1 MAGRSEAI
9 AAAGEDERPARSP
22 GASGAGV
29 APGRGRAA
37 RRVPDGALAAGGG
50 LGIILLLFLGLPVAA
65 LLGRAFIG
73 EGFGDV
79 VRETVLL
86 DALVLSLT
94 TTLASLALAVI
105 FGTPLAFL
113 LARRRFRG
121 VSLVETLIDLPIVL
135 PPSVAGLALL
145 LLLGRRGL
153 LGVPLDALGLDIP
166 FTTIAV
172 VLAQAFVA
180 TPFYVRSARSGF
192 LAIDRDLEDAARVDG
207 AGEWQVIRR
216 ISIPLAAPA
225 IAAGLVMT
233 WARALGEF
241 GATIMFAGNVEGRTQ
256 TLPLLVYSE
265 FQSSL
270 DASVA
275 AAAILVI
282 AAAAVLLGVRLVH
295 WRSVFDLR
303 MV

>member
-1 MAGRSEAI
+1 
-9 AAAGEDERPARSP
+9 
-22 GASGAGV
+22 V
-29 APGRGRAA
+29 
-37 RRVPDGALAAGGG
+37 L
-50 LGIILLLFLGLPVAA
+50 LLLFLGLPVVA
-65 LLGRAFIG
+65 LLARAVID
-73 EGFGDV
+73 EPLGDV
-79 VRETVLL
+79 LRERVLL
-86 DALVLSLT
+86 DALVLSLV
-94 TTLASLALAVI
+94 TTLASLALAVTL
-105 FGTPLAFL
+105 GTPLAVL

-121 VSLVETLIDLPIVL
+121 ASLVETLVDLPIVL

-153 LGVPLDALGLDIP
+153 VGGPLDALGIALP
-166 FTTIAV
+166 FTTVAV

-180 TPFYVRSARSGF
+180 TPLYVRSVRSGF

-207 AGEWQVIRR
+207 AGEVDVVRR

-225 IAAGLVMT
+225 IAAGLVLA

-275 AAAILVI
+275 AAAILVV
-282 AAAAVLLGVRLVH
+282 AAAGVLLGVRLLH
-295 WRSVFDLR
+295 WRSVFDVR
-303 MV
+303 AV

>member
-1 MAGRSEAI
+1 VPRSAGRHRE
-9 AAAGEDERPARSP
+9 PALV
-22 GASGAGV
+22 AGV
-29 APGRGRAA
+29 
-37 RRVPDGALAAGGG
+37 VLAAI
-50 LGIILLLFLGLPVAA
+50 LGLFLGLPVLA
-65 LLGRAFIG
+65 LLVRAIFG
-73 EGFGDV
+73 EALADV
-79 VRETVLL
+79 IRERVLV
-86 DALVLSLT
+86 DALALSLAT
-94 TTLASLALAVI
+94 TAASLLLAVG

-121 VSLVETLIDLPIVL
+121 ARLVETLVDLPIVL

-145 LLLGRRGL
+145 LLLGRRG
-153 LGVPLDALGLDIP
+153 ALGGPLEALGIGIP
-166 FTTIAV
+166 FTTVAV
-172 VLAQAFVA
+172 ILAQAFVA
-180 TPFYVRSARSGF
+180 TPFYVRSVRSGF

-207 AGEWQVIRR
+207 AGEWDVVRR

-270 DASVA
+270 DSSVA
-275 AAAILVI
+275 AAAILVV
-282 AAAAVLLGVRLVH
+282 AAAGVLLGVRLIH
-295 WRSVFDLR
+295 WRTVFDLR
-303 MV
+303 TLA